1 MPLDPALAEVLLN
14 WQRTTE
20 FNKPDD
26 WIFPNEKGTKPL
38 AHGNYWR
45 RAIKPTLDQFKMTGV
60 TFQALRR
67 TCASTLN
74 NLGID
79 GKLVADQLGHTLD
92 VSQNVYTKTGI
103 ARQQE
108 AISQLDKSF
117 TAAPIARAS

>member
-1 MPLDPALAEVLLN
+1 M
-14 WQRTTE
+14 
-20 FNKPDD
+20 
-26 WIFPNEKGTKPL
+26 
-38 AHGNYWR
+38 
-45 RAIKPTLDQFKMTGV
+45 PTLDHLKITGV

-108 AISQLDKSF
+108 AITQLDKSF
-117 TAAPIARAS
+117 HAHSLLVVSRPRSFCGPNPATSGRTK